1 MLIFVPRVFLVRGFR
16 LPRNNSVLLEVG
28 ILIAFFY
35 KQTNPN
41 KQRIQSDF
49 AQNNWQSQ
57 ELQVLI
63 LILCSGHYEILPFI
77 STHAGDEQDN
87 VYDH

>member
-1 MLIFVPRVFLVRGFR
+1 MFVPRIFLVHGFR
-16 LPRNNSVLLEVG
+16 LHRNNCASGVWYCYC
-28 ILIAFFY
+28 FFY

-63 LILCSGHYEILPFI
+63 LILCSGHYQVLPFV
-77 STHAGDEQDN
+77 STHAGDEKDN
-87 VYDH
+87 IYDH